1 MENIL
6 VIGGAGYIGSHTARQ
21 LAAAG
26 YRPVILDNLSK
37 GHRQAAAGFDF
48 ELGDFT
54 DKACL
59 ERVLQKYNFA
69 AVMHFAACTEVDR
82 SVKDPAV
89 FYQNNTAGVLALLN
103 ALTAHT
109 IKRFVFSSS
118 AAIFGEPKTDLIN
131 ENHPKSPINPY
142 GHSKLMVEQ
151 MLSDFDTAYG
161 LKYAALRYFNAS
173 GSDESGEIGESHS
186 PETHLIARLVQTAA
200 GKQKGFTIFG
210 TDYPTSDGTCIRD
223 FVHVNDLARAHVLA
237 LGKLLNEPAS
247 LCFNLGSGTG
257 HSVAEVVETVKKV
270 TGRNFDV
277 QTAPRRAGDP
287 ARLVADNTKARKV
300 LGWQPTYDLTRI
312 IQTAWQWETHRKY

>member
-6 VIGGAGYIGSHTARQ
+6 VIGGAGYIGSHVARQ
-21 LAAAG
+21 LSAAG

-54 DKACL
+54 DQTCL
-59 ERVLQKYNFA
+59 KRILQKYDFA
-69 AVMHFAACTEVDR
+69 AVMHFAAWTEVDR

-89 FYQNNTAGVLALLN
+89 FYQNNTVGVLTLLN
-103 ALTAHT
+103 ELVAHN

-118 AAIFGEPKTDLIN
+118 AAIFGEPKADLIN
-131 ENHPKSPINPY
+131 EDHPQNPINPY
-142 GHSKLMVEQ
+142 GRSKLMVEQ
-151 MLSDFDTAYG
+151 MLSDFDAAYN
-161 LKYAALRYFNAS
+161 LKYVALRYFNAS

-200 GKQKGFTIFG
+200 GKQNGFTIFG
-210 TDYPTSDGTCIRD
+210 TDYPTPDGTCIRD

-237 LGKLLNEPAS
+237 LNQLLNQS
-247 LCFNLGSGTG
+247 TSQYFNLGSGTG

-270 TGRNFDV
+270 TGKNFDV

-287 ARLVADNTKARKV
+287 TRLVADNTKAKKV

-312 IQTAWQWETHRKY
+312 IQTAWQWENHRKY